1 MGISLDTAAHLFACP
16 GTVSLPASRVFSS
29 CCHSYLLHFVSLN
42 STARRVPYKLTTT
55 SDSAV
60 QGLARRKHSHT
71 FTYIRGASSMGSRIP
86 PWLPEMYLSSWE
98 HLTDTNV
105 ASGWAHTCSQDMVTA
120 VYYRALRTSS
130 AHCSGFNSSSP
141 MVCSLSSQPFSSP
154 YLLRISFLTGFLE
167 GPQIPAKCSCEHT
180 NMLPFSLVTNSKAVW
195 FNSSD
200 KRSTLSSMVGDCIS
214 YRSAYR
220 SNRYWAAVPCL

>member
-1 MGISLDTAAHLFACP
+1 M
-16 GTVSLPASRVFSS
+16 
-29 CCHSYLLHFVSLN
+29 
-42 STARRVPYKLTTT
+42 
-55 SDSAV
+55 
-60 QGLARRKHSHT
+60 
-71 FTYIRGASSMGSRIP
+71 
-86 PWLPEMYLSSWE
+86 
-98 HLTDTNV
+98 
-105 ASGWAHTCSQDMVTA
+105 TA

-214 YRSAYR
+214 YRSAYG
-220 SNRYWAAVPCL
+220 SNRYWAAVPCLYAGQDRRSMGPPETIGDRKISCSVRSITESNTASAEGLHPGGPTAPRERWVQQAGFSFQVQRRPPGLLKAAAAEAALGLKSGRENTTYACGVLPCFPGTCAVTFGNKS

>member
-1 MGISLDTAAHLFACP
+1 MCVFQLLPFTFAALCQLKQHCTKGALQ
-16 GTVSLPASRVFSS
+16 T
-29 CCHSYLLHFVSLN
+29 
-42 STARRVPYKLTTT
+42 LTTT

-60 QGLARRKHSHT
+60 QGLARRK

-130 AHCSGFNSSSP
+130 AHCSGFSSSSP

-154 YLLRISFLTGFLE
+154 YLLGISFLTRFLDWNHSRR
-167 GPQIPAKCSCEHT
+167 AT
-180 NMLPFSLVTNSKAVW
+180 DT
-195 FNSSD
+195 
-200 KRSTLSSMVGDCIS
+200 
-214 YRSAYR
+214 
-220 SNRYWAAVPCL
+220 SNVLLWTHKHAAFLLGH